1 MSGLIMSAA
10 NQRQQCQICEG
21 KNSRQ
26 IGWNDTVVTSTNDFF
41 AIVLCIVEE
50 WNPLLFL
57 FLQRNFK
64 ILGKLYSKFGRL
76 WWTACPLG
84 MRYKQK
90 QNILDKLVEMTM
102 YNQQTTSLVL
112 SFVLLNCE
120 APSSLSLFCFL
131 TNEF

>member
-1 MSGLIMSAA
+1 MPLHDIKTPQLHSAALYPLYFEKERGKGTEQWEAMSGLIMSAA

-64 ILGKLYSKFGRL
+64 ILGKLYSKFRRL
-76 WWTACPLG
+76 W
-84 MRYKQK
+84 
-90 QNILDKLVEMTM
+90 
-102 YNQQTTSLVL
+102 
-112 SFVLLNCE
+112 
-120 APSSLSLFCFL
+120 
-131 TNEF
+131 